1 MQESPATAFRQQLE
15 SLYSISIEIA
25 RLHELQQVLDRALG
39 FCRDLTQSAFGFIG
53 LLVNDGR
60 EVDVAAIKGF
70 VPLGPKFYDHF
81 GVVITNESSK
91 VSNDVLHD
99 ADRVGQPRGHP
110 PVRTFLGVP
119 LQVGDRVIG
128 MVGVANKPSGYTT
141 DEERLL
147 STFANQVAVAIEN
160 ARLYEEQ
167 QRMIDELEKLHRD
180 LSQAEREQVL
190 RQERERIAAELH
202 DRIEQA
208 IFTLGLKVNEILE
221 REKVTEPIAAGLGD
235 VRQLA
240 IHTSEAVR
248 EAIFALS
255 LPRPAAGGL
264 LFELRRL
271 VREAGKAHELEA
283 DLVVSGEPLRL
294 SAESEQTLYVLARE
308 ALANVV
314 RHARARRV
322 LVSLRY
328 SGDQIDL
335 VIQDDGVG
343 ASEQI
348 LNHYQESGTHFG
360 MKRSRRQVED
370 LGGSFEVCRR
380 LVRTHP
386 AIEVVIL
393 TTYTDGELVQ
403 ECLQAGARGYVV
415 KDVERFSLKES
426 IRAVHRG
433 QAVLAPQVAGEIIER
448 MRSPQS
454 DSPLPAT
461 LNRSQLAILRLI
473 SRGHS
478 NREIAAVVHLSE
490 NTVKAHI
497 QEIFRKLGVRNR
509 VEAAILAGK
518 SGWR

>member
-1 MQESPATAFRQQLE
+1 MSSQMEKTRTAAFRQQLE

-25 RLHELQQVLDRALG
+25 RLHEIPQVLDRALG
-39 FCRDLTQSAFGFIG
+39 CCLDLTQSAFGFIG
-53 LLVNDGR
+53 LINGQHM
-60 EVDVAAIKGF
+60 DVAAIKGF
-70 VPLGPKFYDHF
+70 EPSDPSFYDNFRLIPVRPSVF
-81 GVVITNESSK
+81 GVVITNSRSK
-91 VSNDVLHD
+91 ISNDVLHD
-99 ADRVGQPRGHP
+99 PDRVGQPRGHP
-110 PVRTFLGVP
+110 PVRRFMGVP
-119 LQVGDRVIG
+119 LQVGEQVIG
-128 MVGVANKPSGYTT
+128 MIGVANKPADYTT

-160 ARLYEEQ
+160 ARLYQ
-167 QRMIDELEKLHRD
+167 DQRQMIDELELLHRD
-180 LSQAEREQVL
+180 LSLAEREQVL

-328 SGDQIDL
+328 SGDHVDL

-370 LGGSFEVCRR
+370 LGGSFDVGN
-380 LVRTHP
+380 
-386 AIEVVIL
+386 
-393 TTYTDGELVQ
+393 GE
-403 ECLQAGARGYVV
+403 
-415 KDVERFSLKES
+415 ES
-426 IRAVHRG
+426 G
-433 QAVLAPQVAGEIIER
+433 
-448 MRSPQS
+448 
-454 DSPLPAT
+454 
-461 LNRSQLAILRLI
+461 LAIRVRLP
-473 SRGHS
+473 
-478 NREIAAVVHLSE
+478 
-490 NTVKAHI
+490 VKA
-497 QEIFRKLGVRNR
+497 
-509 VEAAILAGK
+509 
-518 SGWR
+518 

>member
-1 MQESPATAFRQQLE
+1 M
-15 SLYSISIEIA
+15 
-25 RLHELQQVLDRALG
+25 LDRALG
-39 FCRDLTQSAFGFIG
+39 CCLDLTQSAFGFIG
-53 LLVNDGR
+53 LINGQHM
-60 EVDVAAIKGF
+60 DVAAIKGF
-70 VPLGPKFYDHF
+70 EPSDPSFYDNFRLIPVRPSVF
-81 GVVITNESSK
+81 GVVITNSRSK
-91 VSNDVLHD
+91 ISNDVLHD
-99 ADRVGQPRGHP
+99 PDRVGQPRGHP
-110 PVRTFLGVP
+110 PVRRFMGVP
-119 LQVGDRVIG
+119 LQVGEQVIG
-128 MVGVANKPSGYTT
+128 MIGVANKPADYTT

-160 ARLYEEQ
+160 ARLYQ
-167 QRMIDELEKLHRD
+167 DQRQMIDELELLHRD
-180 LSQAEREQVL
+180 LSLAEREQVL

-328 SGDQIDL
+328 SGDHVDL

-370 LGGSFEVCRR
+370 LGGSFDVGN
-380 LVRTHP
+380 
-386 AIEVVIL
+386 
-393 TTYTDGELVQ
+393 GE
-403 ECLQAGARGYVV
+403 
-415 KDVERFSLKES
+415 ES
-426 IRAVHRG
+426 G
-433 QAVLAPQVAGEIIER
+433 
-448 MRSPQS
+448 
-454 DSPLPAT
+454 
-461 LNRSQLAILRLI
+461 LAIRVRLPVM
-473 SRGHS
+473 
-478 NREIAAVVHLSE
+478 A
-490 NTVKAHI
+490 
-497 QEIFRKLGVRNR
+497 
-509 VEAAILAGK
+509 
-518 SGWR
+518 